1 MNRYIGFLLAFVVGC
16 ARPSDTAV
24 VENEKSRESLPAITS
39 LADAA
44 SERLTSLAIGDPA
57 PPLQLGGFVKGE
69 PFATFEPGKIYV
81 VEFSAT
87 WCGPCRAAI
96 PHLTEL
102 QKQYP
107 DVTFLS
113 VYVREEDRDAPR
125 KFVDEMGERIGYRV
139 AVDDVPDGA
148 DDGKGVMWRTWMEAA
163 EVNGIPVL
171 FVVDGTGRIIAI
183 TDPRIFEK
191 PLAEIVAGTWNIDAA
206 KIRSRDQVLRNRGQ
220 NAFDKRLE
228 AILEPSPSPKMLK
241 QLSDFKVEYSS
252 EKSNDEAFVILWG
265 AFRRFAKPDGNDDL
279 VLTAAKEL
287 CDYAAT
293 EYPQAAADT
302 LNGLAWEIVDPQRP
316 QVASQRLLLFALDAA
331 RRADDISEL
340 SNKEM
345 ADTLARTLFLLGNSK
360 LAFQAQ
366 QRAVRLALV
375 EKDSDQHLIAELRVR
390 LKEYAAGAG
399 QEILDE
405 PQP

>member
-1 MNRYIGFLLAFVVGC
+1 MSRCIGFLLAFVVGC

-24 VENEKSRESLPAITS
+24 VENEKSRESLLTANS

-113 VYVREEDRDAPR
+113 VYVREEDRDAPH

-183 TDPRIFEK
+183 TDPRSFEK
-191 PLAEIVAGTWNIDAA
+191 PLAEIVAGTWDIDAA
-206 KIRSRDQVLRNRGQ
+206 KVRSRDQVLRNRGQ

-228 AILEPSPSPKMLK
+228 AIL
-241 QLSDFKVEYSS
+241 
-252 EKSNDEAFVILWG
+252 
-265 AFRRFAKPDGNDDL
+265 
-279 VLTAAKEL
+279 
-287 CDYAAT
+287 
-293 EYPQAAADT
+293 
-302 LNGLAWEIVDPQRP
+302 
-316 QVASQRLLLFALDAA
+316 
-331 RRADDISEL
+331 
-340 SNKEM
+340 
-345 ADTLARTLFLLGNSK
+345 
-360 LAFQAQ
+360 
-366 QRAVRLALV
+366 
-375 EKDSDQHLIAELRVR
+375 
-390 LKEYAAGAG
+390 
-399 QEILDE
+399 
-405 PQP
+405 

>member
-1 MNRYIGFLLAFVVGC
+1 MSKRLAVLLLFALGC
-16 ARPSDTAV
+16 SPSSDAPIRGRHEQQESSGSSSTASSHV
-24 VENEKSRESLPAITS
+24 NGTF
-39 LADAA
+39 D
-44 SERLTSLAIGDPA
+44 RLTQLAIGDPA

-171 FVVDGTGRIIAI
+171 FVIDGTGRIIAI
-183 TDPRIFEK
+183 TDPRSFEK
-191 PLAEIVAGTWNIDAA
+191 PLAEIVAGTWDIDAA
-206 KIRSRDQVLRNRGQ
+206 KIRSRDQLLRIRSRK
-220 NAFDKRLE
+220 AFYKRLRLAGKKAKV
-228 AILEPSPSPKMLK
+228 AIIAVARKLLTIANAMVRELQTWSPKMAAP
-241 QLSDFKVEYSS
+241 
-252 EKSNDEAFVILWG
+252 EA
-265 AFRRFAKPDGNDDL
+265 
-279 VLTAAKEL
+279 
-287 CDYAAT
+287 
-293 EYPQAAADT
+293 
-302 LNGLAWEIVDPQRP
+302 
-316 QVASQRLLLFALDAA
+316 
-331 RRADDISEL
+331 
-340 SNKEM
+340 
-345 ADTLARTLFLLGNSK
+345 
-360 LAFQAQ
+360 
-366 QRAVRLALV
+366 
-375 EKDSDQHLIAELRVR
+375 
-390 LKEYAAGAG
+390 
-399 QEILDE
+399 
-405 PQP
+405 